1 MESKATKHGVKTQ
14 TYQRQVGLDDTNSHI
29 NTGAYAA
36 NKNSDVASGAD
47 TTLITNGDAA
57 GKVVAGTKS
66 VANKYKTSVRS
77 GAHGSGFAE
86 NGGLYGAAKTDTRAS
101 SGSKHSYGGVGT
113 EFAADYGGAVQADV
127 SGGSKATRGGV
138 KSHADGYQAGIGNT
152 FVDSHVVKGSVVRR
166 PHGSSKLAD
175 VVKANQRTN
184 TGYYTH

>member
-1 MESKATKHGVKTQ
+1 MKTQ
-14 TYQRQVGLDDTNSHI
+14 TYQRQVGLDDTSSHI

-36 NKNSDVASGAD
+36 NKNSDAASGAD

-77 GAHGSGFAE
+77 GVHGSGYAE
-86 NGGLYGAAKTDTRAS
+86 NGALYGAAKTDTRAL
-101 SGSKHSYGGVGT
+101 SGKKHSYGGVGT

-138 KSHADGYQAGIGNT
+138 RSYADGYQAGVGNT
-152 FVDSHVVKGSVVRR
+152 FVDSHAVKGSVVRR
-166 PHGSSKLAD
+166 RPHGSIKIDD
-175 VVKANQRTN
+175 VVKGRQITN
-184 TGYYTH
+184 NGYYAH